1 MCRTDECSQSPLVE
15 WERLDTVEE
24 LACVLAERG
33 GYLVCPHEAPDVV
46 RSERVIR
53 GYPLDRESASFISV
67 TASGLILNDVV
78 RAGRL
83 FLYDNEESGLL
94 TTAFLRLL
102 QRLRRKCT
110 VIPGEPHFRIF
121 PDAMKRARWL
131 GSTLASPP
139 WPSPF
144 AIE

>member
-1 MCRTDECSQSPLVE
+1 MR
-15 WERLDTVEE
+15 
-24 LACVLAERG
+24 
-33 GYLVCPHEAPDVV
+33 PHEAPDVV

-94 TTAFLRLL
+94 ATAFLRLL

-110 VIPGEPHFRIF
+110 AIPGEPHFRIF
-121 PDAMKRARWL
+121 PDAMKRVRWL
-131 GSTLASPP
+131 GSTFASPP